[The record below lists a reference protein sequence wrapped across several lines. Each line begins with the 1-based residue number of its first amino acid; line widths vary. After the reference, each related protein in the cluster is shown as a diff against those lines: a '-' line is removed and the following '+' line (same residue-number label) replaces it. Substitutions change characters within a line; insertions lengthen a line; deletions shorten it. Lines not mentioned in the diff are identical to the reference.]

1 MFKGICGGVSV
12 ALGLV
17 LLSFLYVTI
26 VYFDDFVNHEINQN
40 MVIKN
45 DSAMY
50 SKFMHPQKDL
60 NPYTQV
66 YFFNVSNVQE
76 FLAGARPIVKEVGPY
91 SYRQVWDKQNISVF
105 ENGTV
110 ASALKK
116 TYYFDPELSVGSE
129 SDMVTVLNVPF
140 VTAVWQVRYT
150 PRFIQLIFSSMLEV
164 LGEGP
169 FATHNVSSLMWGY
182 EDPLL
187 KMARDILPPHQ
198 RSPSDSFGFFLN
210 KNGTADTLLN
220 QYGGDADNMS
230 QYLQIDL
237 VDRQSHMGLWR
248 TEECDRVRGTDG
260 TGWTPGV
267 TRNQTLYLFNKA
279 ICRSLPLTFLKDME
293 KYGIKGYRFSPPA
306 DVFASVEENP
316 ANQCYCLGGPP
327 CLGGG
332 VFNASACLSG
342 SPAVISWPHFFGAAQ
357 SYVDAVEGMMPD
369 EEKHR
374 FTVDIAPRT
383 GTPLQVQGR
392 VQINMALTNVSE
404 IKPADGLR
412 PMVFP
417 VIWFQDGVPKM
428 PDNIIADLQM
438 ANSMPEVIKMTAVTL
453 CGAFGAVL
461 LVGGAVLLATI
472 CSYRSAKR
480 KGTISRGHVNAA
492 LEHPEKD

>member
-1 MFKGICGGVSV
+1 MLRGICGGVSV
-12 ALGLV
+12 VSGLV
-17 LLSFLYVTI
+17 LLGCLWVT
-26 VYFDDFVNHEINQN
+26 VFYFDGFVNKAINEGMAVFN
-40 MVIKN
+40 GSEMW
-45 DSAMY
+45 D
-50 SKFMHPQKDL
+50 KFMHPPKDL
-60 NPYTQV
+60 NPYLQV
-66 YFFNVSNVQE
+66 YFFNVSNKEE
-76 FLAGARPIVKEVGPY
+76 FLRGEKPVVKEVGPY
-91 SYRQVWDKQNISVF
+91 SYRQEWKKVNISAF

-110 ASALKK
+110 ASALQK
-116 TYYFDPELSVGSE
+116 TYFFDPAASVGKE

-150 PRFIQLIFSSMLEV
+150 PRFIQLIFSSMLEA
-164 LGEGP
+164 LGETP

-220 QYGGDADNMS
+220 QYGGTAENMTN
-230 QYLQIDL
+230 YLEIDL

-248 TEECDRVRGTDG
+248 TDECDRVHGSDG

-279 ICRSLPLTFLKDME
+279 ICRSLPLTFLKDTE

-306 DVFASVEENP
+306 NVFADVEENP
-316 ANQCYCLGGPP
+316 ANECYCLGGPP

-383 GTPLQVQGR
+383 GTPVQVQGR

-438 ANSMPEVIKMTAVTL
+438 ANNLPEVVKLTAITL

-461 LVGGAVLLATI
+461 LVGGAALLAAI
-472 CSYRSAKR
+472 CSYRAAKR
-480 KGTISRGHVNAA
+480 GTSSRGHVNPA